1 MFPGMHHNITLWV
14 LLRRIGL
21 LTALAWVS
29 GCSPDEK
36 PAPAIPPVQTFV
48 LGASSEAP
56 FRRFPGEVAASDSSN
71 MSFDVPGRLI
81 EFPATQGMVCK
92 YGELLGRLDETNF
105 VARVDSARA
114 DFSNAHA
121 ELARRRQLFQ
131 RGVISRSELDGFQ
144 RANDVAEATLREAQR
159 ALDDTR
165 LLAPFDGRVART
177 LVNNFQNVQAH
188 QPVLV
193 FQNISILEVDIEVPE
208 ADMSGAERGIT
219 ARNARDLLEARA
231 EFPTIPDR
239 QFDLELKSFS
249 AAATPVTRTF
259 RVTFNLYPPEGQ
271 NILPGMTCT
280 VLLRQRSRLS
290 SQLAEEGAF
299 EVPVRAVSTASGKS
313 SVWKLDPTSM
323 QVSRVDVDMLGV
335 AGDSMRLRSAALAAN
350 DEIVTSGVRFLSE
363 GMKVRRM
370 QANNP

>member
-1 MFPGMHHNITLWV
+1 MDHNITLWV
-14 LLRRIGL
+14 LFRRIGL
-21 LTALAWVS
+21 LTALVWVS

-81 EFPATQGMVCK
+81 EFPATQGMVSK

-121 ELARRRQLFQ
+121 EVARRRQLFQ

-193 FQNISILEVDIEVPE
+193 FSKYLDLG
-208 ADMSGAERGIT
+208 SRYRGVG
-219 ARNARDLLEARA
+219 NGH
-231 EFPTIPDR
+231 
-239 QFDLELKSFS
+239 
-249 AAATPVTRTF
+249 V
-259 RVTFNLYPPEGQ
+259 
-271 NILPGMTCT
+271 
-280 VLLRQRSRLS
+280 RSRTWHHCPECARPPGG
-290 SQLAEEGAF
+290 QGR
-299 EVPVRAVSTASGKS
+299 VPDDPGST
-313 SVWKLDPTSM
+313 V
-323 QVSRVDVDMLGV
+323 
-335 AGDSMRLRSAALAAN
+335 
-350 DEIVTSGVRFLSE
+350 
-363 GMKVRRM
+363 
-370 QANNP
+370 